1 MLKSE
6 GFENVWVELKG
17 GVGTRHES
25 ENSNNRED
33 IDVVSRPP
41 DLMCSYL
48 LGEFHL
54 PSFEGREGSGLQEL
68 LHSSQ

>member
-1 MLKSE
+1 MVLTMLKSE

-33 IDVVSRPP
+33 IDVVSRYAGSNNAGGSKKKRICE
-41 DLMCSYL
+41 L
-48 LGEFHL
+48 EFL
-54 PSFEGREGSGLQEL
+54 A
-68 LHSSQ
+68 